1 MKSYQILINGKSFDV
16 DVIPKKSGGVQIAN
30 IQPVAQPA
38 APVKAAPAETK
49 AAPAAAPKAAAP
61 AAPAAAGTR
70 VIEAPL
76 PGTVL
81 KVNCKVGDVVH
92 TNTILFVVEAMKM
105 ENEIFA
111 GKAGTVQSVDV
122 TQGQALET
130 GTQMAVVG

>member
-16 DVIPKKSGGVQIAN
+16 DVIPKKSGGLQIAN
-30 IQPVAQPA
+30 IQPMSQPA
-38 APVKAAPAETK
+38 APAKAAPAETK
-49 AAPAAAPKAAAP
+49 TEPAAAQKATAP
-61 AAPAAAGTR
+61 AAPAVAGTR
-70 VIEAPL
+70 VIESPL

-81 KVNCKVGDVVH
+81 NVNCKVGDVVRAD
-92 TNTILFVVEAMKM
+92 TILFVVEAMKM

-130 GTQMAVVG
+130 GTRMAVVG